1 MDEQQSII
9 EKKPSNADPRVP
21 EELADIDGIGTLVQQ
36 KNIYELSLNQN
47 ERTNGFKK
55 PLGCP

>member
-21 EELADIDGIGTLVQQ
+21 EELADIDGIGALVQQ
-36 KNIYELSLNQN
+36 KNIYELSLN
-47 ERTNGFKK
+47 
-55 PLGCP
+55 